1 MDERIDYKKI
11 NTSRARLYLE
21 GKNIVFT
28 GRGFLVRG
36 ELSRLAR
43 QAGGNVEGLV
53 SKRTD
58 VLIVG
63 EKPGSKLRKAKMLGC
78 EIITTE
84 DFKQMMYGTFVKK
97 EEDNKEDYSIYNI
110 NRVEDEGHYLESMIR
125 EKKVVVLIDSQ
136 ILLDKIY
143 KKIDEFNGEIL
154 DVEDIEK
161 VDLIVYE
168 PKNKNNEYIIKAK
181 NNNIEIMTIGQF
193 NRLSM

>member
-43 QAGGNVEGLV
+43 QAGGNVESLV

-58 VLIVG
+58 ILIVG
-63 EKPGSKLRKAKMLGC
+63 EKPGSKLRKAKMIGC

-84 DFKQMMYGTFVKK
+84 DFKQMMYGTFIKK
-97 EEDNKEDYSIYNI
+97 EEEINEDYSIYNI
-110 NRVEDEGHYLESMIR
+110 NRAESEGYYLENTVR
-125 EKKVVVLIDSQ
+125 DKKIIVLIDSQ

-154 DVEDIEK
+154 EIEDIEK
-161 VDLIVYE
+161 ADLIVYE
-168 PKNKNNEYIIKAK
+168 PKSKNNEYIIAAK
-181 NNNIEIMTIGQF
+181 NNNIYVMTVGEF

>member
-21 GKNIVFT
+21 DKNIVFT

-58 VLIVG
+58 ILIVG

-84 DFKQMMYGTFVKK
+84 DFKQMMYGTFVRK
-97 EEDNKEDYSIYNI
+97 EDEKEDYSIYNI
-110 NRVEDEGHYLESMIR
+110 NRVEEDVHYLESMLRDKRII
-125 EKKVVVLIDSQ
+125 VFIDSQ
-136 ILLDKIY
+136 MLLDKIY
-143 KKIDEFNGEIL
+143 KKIDEFGGEIL
-154 DVEDIEK
+154 EAEDIEQA
-161 VDLIVYE
+161 DLIVYE
-168 PKNKNNEYIIKAK
+168 PKTKNNEYLIKAK
-181 NNNIEIMTIGQF
+181 NNNIDVMTIGQF